1 MGVILR
7 TVLMVLRKAVPWFCF
22 SFIAVTLGGVINLP
36 SSNDPTDELDNI
48 KMKRF
53 FPPYFNDRRQQGD
66 ICQAMYDMVKL
77 GKRNVPLALH
87 DKKCLGLLMA
97 SYQQL
102 ESAKTNCRNFD
113 EDCQRKQNA
122 IAGDIL
128 DKMADCYGISVDEIG
143 RIMKSPPLVYRVI

>member
-1 MGVILR
+1 
-7 TVLMVLRKAVPWFCF
+7 
-22 SFIAVTLGGVINLP
+22 
-36 SSNDPTDELDNI
+36 
-48 KMKRF
+48 
-53 FPPYFNDRRQQGD
+53 
-66 ICQAMYDMVKL
+66 MYDMVKL

-113 EDCQRKQNA
+113 EDCQRYDKIRMESLSMRQCRKQNA